1 MALKKYTNET
11 QFTLR
16 INTEVLERIK
26 EFALQDGRSTAKE
39 IEAILRQ
46 YIISQADKKKEI

>member
-16 INTEVLERIK
+16 INTEVLEKVK
-26 EFALQDGRSTAKE
+26 ELALQDGRSTAKE

-46 YIISQADKKKEI
+46 YIISLTDKK